1 MTKIENVKVRRCKDV
16 AEKRTER
23 IVRESSAGFDGSS
36 PLNYSLPL
44 ISGGTFFPW
53 IVNIGMI

>member
-1 MTKIENVKVRRCKDV
+1 MTKIENVKVRRCKVV
-16 AEKRTER
+16 AEELPRG
-23 IVRESSAGFDGSS
+23 IVRESSTGFDGSS

-44 ISGGTFFPW
+44 ISGGIFFPW